1 VEYKEPVSNEAEFE
15 HWLASA
21 FESERRRLRDR
32 AVAREA
38 RESRLIAVPD
48 RTVAPETNKDA

>member
-1 VEYKEPVSNEAEFE
+1 VEYKEPVSNEAQFE

-32 AVAREA
+32 AAAREA
-38 RESRLIAVPD
+38 RESRLIAVPE
-48 RTVAPETNKDA
+48 RTVGAETKKEA